1 MIAIIDGA
9 EIVWPAP
16 IGSGT
21 STYASSE
28 SPGWTNRSRGTVRK
42 ASRTRGFL
50 TQPDRTRC
58 PTVRSRSAAQSR
70 ARPIDPQ
77 RAWWG
82 HKSSAHAGTRSATR
96 NVESTRV
103 AAVTG
108 RPAFTKS
115 RIDTLTPSRDATC
128 TTISLHA
135 APRIVAFP
143 ARVEL
148 AARASHSCVEPRGTT
163 SAKRSTAGTLLIRFD
178 RRAERPTS
186 HASPPERP
194 PRADVKPSWI
204 APLRPDAR
212 TPPRTTNRPM
222 KNRMMPQSTFAIRA
236 RGVTV
241 AKNGRKNKTN
251 APPERATRGSQSG
264 VAEARNATDTAIVTP
279 KVRAKPLR

>member
-50 TQPDRTRC
+50 TQPDRTSW
-58 PTVRSRSAAQSR
+58 PTIRSRPGAKSR

-128 TTISLHA
+128 TTITLHA

-148 AARASHSCVEPRGTT
+148 VARPSQSWVEPCGTT
-163 SAKRSTAGTLLIRFD
+163 CGSNRTAGTVLNKVE
-178 RRAERPTS
+178 RRADKPTS
-186 HASPPERP
+186 HTSPPERP
-194 PRADVKPSWI
+194 PRADVK
-204 APLRPDAR
+204 
-212 TPPRTTNRPM
+212 
-222 KNRMMPQSTFAIRA
+222 
-236 RGVTV
+236 
-241 AKNGRKNKTN
+241 
-251 APPERATRGSQSG
+251 
-264 VAEARNATDTAIVTP
+264 
-279 KVRAKPLR
+279 

>member
-28 SPGWTNRSRGTVRK
+28 SSAWTNRSRGTARK

-50 TQPDRTRC
+50 MYPDRTSW
-58 PTVRSRSAAQSR
+58 PTIRSRSAAKSVFL
-70 ARPIDPQ
+70 PIDPQ
-77 RAWWG
+77 RTGWG

-115 RIDTLTPSRDATC
+115 RIDTLTPSRDATW
-128 TTISLHA
+128 TTITLHA

-143 ARVEL
+143 ARGEPD
-148 AARASHSCVEPRGTT
+148 ARASHSFVGPSGTT
-163 SAKRSTAGTLLIRFD
+163 CA
-178 RRAERPTS
+178 S
-186 HASPPERP
+186 HRQA
-194 PRADVKPSWI
+194 
-204 APLRPDAR
+204 
-212 TPPRTTNRPM
+212 
-222 KNRMMPQSTFAIRA
+222 
-236 RGVTV
+236 
-241 AKNGRKNKTN
+241 
-251 APPERATRGSQSG
+251 
-264 VAEARNATDTAIVTP
+264 
-279 KVRAKPLR
+279 

>member
-50 TQPDRTRC
+50 TQPDRTSW
-58 PTVRSRSAAQSR
+58 PTIRSRSAAKSR

-77 RAWWG
+77 RAGWG

-115 RIDTLTPSRDATC
+115 RIDPVPPSRDATC
-128 TTISLHA
+128 TTLTLHA

-148 AARASHSCVEPRGTT
+148 VARPSQSCVEPRGTT
-163 SAKRSTAGTLLIRFD
+163 VASKRTAGTLLIRFD
-178 RRAERPTS
+178 SSAERPTS
-186 HASPPERP
+186 QTRP
-194 PRADVKPSWI
+194 PDWPPTVDVKPPWI
-204 APLRPDAR
+204 AAESPETR
-212 TPPRTTNRPM
+212 TPSSTMKRPT
-222 KNRMMPQSTFAIRA
+222 KNRMMLQSTFAIRVRA
-236 RGVTV
+236 VV
-241 AKNGRKNKTN
+241 FAKNGREKRTKE
-251 APPERATRGSQSG
+251 PPARATNGSQTG
-264 VAEARNATDTAIVTP
+264 VADAKNAAATPTVTP
-279 KVRAKPLR
+279 SVTPRPVR

>member
-28 SPGWTNRSRGTVRK
+28 SPGWTNRSRDTARK

-50 TQPDRTRC
+50 TQPDRTSWL
-58 PTVRSRSAAQSR
+58 TIRSRSAAKSR

-128 TTISLHA
+128 TTITLHA

-143 ARVEL
+143 AR
-148 AARASHSCVEPRGTT
+148 AGPAPGPGRGWGGPAGRT
-163 SAKRSTAGTLLIRFD
+163 SGRN
-178 RRAERPTS
+178 RRAGRWPVGLRRRAAGPT
-186 HASPPERP
+186 
-194 PRADVKPSWI
+194 
-204 APLRPDAR
+204 
-212 TPPRTTNRPM
+212 
-222 KNRMMPQSTFAIRA
+222 
-236 RGVTV
+236 G
-241 AKNGRKNKTN
+241 
-251 APPERATRGSQSG
+251 
-264 VAEARNATDTAIVTP
+264 
-279 KVRAKPLR
+279 